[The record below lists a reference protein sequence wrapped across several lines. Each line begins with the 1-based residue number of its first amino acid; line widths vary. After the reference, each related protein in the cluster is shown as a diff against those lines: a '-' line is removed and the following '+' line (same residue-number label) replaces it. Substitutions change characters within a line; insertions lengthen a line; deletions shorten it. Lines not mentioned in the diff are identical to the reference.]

1 MKKFGKLGELLGS
14 KNSAIAVTALG
25 TAGLLLILISSFL
38 SDKKQTSP
46 QLPESP
52 VSAASQSESYCRE
65 TENRLR
71 DFLRRIDGA
80 GEVEVYLTVGTG
92 ERYVYAAEGRKSSQD
107 NRTEEE
113 KKYVMTGGSGQR
125 EPLVE
130 MVEVP
135 AVTGAVVVCT
145 GCGDPAVE
153 ERIYRAVSAALGIP
167 TSRIYVTKMK

>member
-1 MKKFGKLGELLGS
+1 MKVFGKLGELLGS

-38 SDKKQTSP
+38 PDKKQQAP
-46 QLPESP
+46 QTPEP
-52 VSAASQSESYCRE
+52 SAATSQPESYCRE
-65 TENRLR
+65 TEERLC
-71 DFLRRIDGA
+71 DFLRRIEGA
-80 GEVEVYLTVGTG
+80 GDVEVYLTVGTG

-107 NRTEEE
+107 NKTEEE

-125 EPLVE
+125 EPLIETVQT
-130 MVEVP
+130 P
-135 AVTGAVVVCT
+135 AITGAVIACT

-167 TSRIYVTKMK
+167 TGKIYVTKMK

>member
-1 MKKFGKLGELLGS
+1 MKTLGKLGELLGS
-14 KNSAIAVTALG
+14 RNSAIAVTALG

-38 SDKKQTSP
+38 TDRKQPDP
-46 QLPESP
+46 QTQEK
-52 VSAASQSESYCRE
+52 AEQMSQAESYCSD
-65 TENRLR
+65 TEERLR
-71 DFLRRIDGA
+71 DFLRHIDGA

-92 ERYVYAAEGRKSSQD
+92 ERYIYAAEGRKSSQD

-125 EPLVE
+125 EPLIETVE
-130 MVEVP
+130 AP

-153 ERIYRAVSAALGIP
+153 ERLYKAVAAALGIS
-167 TSRIYVTKMK
+167 TAKIYVTKMK

>member
-1 MKKFGKLGELLGS
+1 MKAITKLGELLGS

-38 SDKKQTSP
+38 TDRKQTAP
-46 QLPESP
+46 QAPEA
-52 VSAASQSESYCRE
+52 AASATQSDSYCRD
-65 TENRLR
+65 TEERLR
-71 DFLRRIDGA
+71 EFLSRIDGA

-107 NRTEEE
+107 NKTEEE

-125 EPLVE
+125 EPLIETVE
-130 MVEVP
+130 TP
-135 AVTGAVVVCT
+135 AITGAVIACT

-153 ERIYRAVSAALGIP
+153 ERIYKAVSAALGIS
-167 TSRIYVTKMK
+167 TARIYVTKMK